1 MAYDSKKLGLLAFS
15 GGFKLYRYVT
25 DDTAATVDT
34 AGYFNAAASQLSVG
48 DLLIVM
54 VEKSTA
60 PKMGLMWVSSNDGT
74 TVDVNDMTAIGGT
87 DTD

>member
-1 MAYDSKKLGLLAFS
+1 MAYNAKKLGLLAFS
-15 GGFKLYRYVT
+15 GGFKLYRYET

-48 DLLIVM
+48 DILFVM

-60 PKMGLMWVSSNDGT
+60 PKMGIMWVSQNSAGV
-74 TVDVNDMTAIGGT
+74 VDVNDMTAIGAS

>member
-1 MAYDSKKLGLLAFS
+1 MAYNSKKLGMLAFTGS
-15 GGFKLYRYVT
+15 FRLYHYET

-48 DLLIVM
+48 DMIILT
-54 VEKSTA
+54 VEKGTS
-60 PKMGLMWVSSNDGT
+60 PKKGMVWVSSNDGT
-74 TVDVNDMTAIGGT
+74 TVDVNDMTAIGAA